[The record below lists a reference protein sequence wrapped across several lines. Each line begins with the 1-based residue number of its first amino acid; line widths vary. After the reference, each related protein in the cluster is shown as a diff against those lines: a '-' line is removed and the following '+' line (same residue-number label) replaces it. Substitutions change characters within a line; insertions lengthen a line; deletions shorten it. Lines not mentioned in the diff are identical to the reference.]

1 MWTVHDQDMNG
12 LLITIGKP
20 PVRIQSVSLDVGTAM
35 TSVTTVCYL
44 Q

>member
-1 MWTVHDQDMNG
+1 MCTVHDHDMNG
-12 LLITIGKP
+12 LLITVGKS
-20 PVRIQSVSLDVGTAM
+20 PVRIQNVSLDVGTAM